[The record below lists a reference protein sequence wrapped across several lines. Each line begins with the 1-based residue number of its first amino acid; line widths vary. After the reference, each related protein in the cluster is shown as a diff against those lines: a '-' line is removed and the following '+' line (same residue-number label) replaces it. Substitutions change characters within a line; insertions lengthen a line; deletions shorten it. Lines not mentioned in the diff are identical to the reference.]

1 MYLLTTYLKI
11 VFCLSTLRSVLLFG
25 LTSIQQQNSLFSFT
39 YLCIRIFAKYKTIR
53 TVQKKDSKLES
64 ALVKKHNLLKWCAV
78 AASSGLSGFLT
89 TMGEET
95 EEKGGSRCFE
105 AVEHMIRKNSKSREW
120 RKLEIRKLVNFGK
133 EKRYQMY
140 SFELSDFYGFIFF
153 FFKRL
158 FFFISIVRILVMI
171 KSVTKVGIKDLGNN
185 EYILVSK
192 SRQLFVCPYI
202 LFFCMNCF
210 YIMIPKWLRL
220 KFKDYWNR

>member
-1 MYLLTTYLKI
+1 MIIEALFDKKVCFYGKFELFFWVWEVNLKPQKYTLYVPINYLSKNCFLS
-11 VFCLSTLRSVLLFG
+11 STLRSVLLFG

-105 AVEHMIRKNSKSREW
+105 AVEHMIKKIANRENEENW
-120 RKLEIRKLVNFGK
+120 KLGNRWILGK
-133 EKRYQMY
+133 
-140 SFELSDFYGFIFF
+140 
-153 FFKRL
+153 
-158 FFFISIVRILVMI
+158 
-171 KSVTKVGIKDLGNN
+171 KSVTKCIHLNCL
-185 EYILVSK
+185 ISK
-192 SRQLFVCPYI
+192 GW
-202 LFFCMNCF
+202 LFFLF
-210 YIMIPKWLRL
+210 
-220 KFKDYWNR
+220 